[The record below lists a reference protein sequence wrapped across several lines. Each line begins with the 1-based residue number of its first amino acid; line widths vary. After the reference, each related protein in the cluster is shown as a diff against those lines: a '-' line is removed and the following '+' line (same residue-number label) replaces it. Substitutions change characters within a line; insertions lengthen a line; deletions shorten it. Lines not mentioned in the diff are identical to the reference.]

1 VSGTSAFF
9 RGLSR
14 AAQRPALTLLLS
26 ATSALAV
33 GLFALPLYLLL
44 GRSMGSQPEAAEL
57 LRGSLGPLSNA
68 LEGHFYEL
76 LSPLAVAAF
85 LLQALL
91 RTFIAGGLFAR
102 LHPQGGNLADSFFG
116 LCARHFPT
124 FVIQAILNG
133 IFLIL
138 LLIVSAILVKWP
150 AGQLGDVETPRSA
163 LLIRLAIAALFWVAL
178 SLAARAL
185 DIGRAHI
192 INRGGHR
199 PIEGFFTGIK
209 QVLSHP
215 LGALAL
221 SLWAAVFQL
230 CLVALWLA
238 ADWKL
243 HIHGGLSWL
252 LALLLY
258 ALYLLATSFLRV
270 TVAAGA
276 FELVSKNG

>member
-1 VSGTSAFF
+1 MSGTSAFF
-9 RGLSR
+9 RGLTR
-14 AAQRPALTLLLS
+14 AAQRPALTLLLAS
-26 ATSALAV
+26 TSALAAV
-33 GLFALPLYLLL
+33 LFALPLHLLL
-44 GRSMGSQPEAAEL
+44 SRSLAHQPEAAEL
-57 LRGSLGPLSNA
+57 LRGSLGPLSSA
-68 LEGHFYEL
+68 LEGQFYDL
-76 LSPLAVAAF
+76 LFPLAVAAF

-102 LHPQGGNLADSFFG
+102 LHPQGGNLADPYFS

-124 FVIQAILNG
+124 FVIQALLNG
-133 IFLIL
+133 LFLVL

-150 AGQLGDVETPRSA
+150 GDQLSEVETPRSA
-163 LLIRLAIAALFWVAL
+163 LLIRLAIVGLFWVAL

-199 PIEGFFTGIK
+199 PVEGFFTGVK
-209 QVLSHP
+209 QVLSRP

-221 SLWAAVFQL
+221 SLWATVFQL
-230 CLVALWLA
+230 FLVALWLA
-238 ADWKL
+238 VDWKV
-243 HIHGGLSWL
+243 HIHSGLSWL
-252 LALLLY
+252 LALLLL

-276 FELVSKNG
+276 FELIGKNH

>member
-1 VSGTSAFF
+1 MSGTSAFF
-9 RGLSR
+9 RGLTR
-14 AAQRPALTLLLS
+14 AAQRPALTLLLA
-26 ATSALAV
+26 ATSALAAA
-33 GLFALPLYLLL
+33 LFALPLFLLL
-44 GRSMGSQPEAAEL
+44 GRSLASQPEAAEL
-57 LRGSLGPLSNA
+57 LRGSLAPLSNA
-68 LEGHFYEL
+68 LDGHFYDL
-76 LSPLAVAAF
+76 LFPLAVAAF
-85 LLQALL
+85 LLQVLL

-102 LHPQGGNLADSFFG
+102 LHPQGGSLGDSFFG

-133 IFLIL
+133 IFLL
-138 LLIVSAILVKWP
+138 LLLVVSAILVKWP
-150 AGQLGDVETPRSA
+150 ADQLGEVETPRSA
-163 LLIRLAIAALFWVAL
+163 LLIRLAIAGLFWVAL

-221 SLWAAVFQL
+221 SLWGAVLQL
-230 CLVALWLA
+230 SLVALWLA
-238 ADWKL
+238 VDWKL
-243 HIHGGLSWL
+243 HIHSGMSWL

-258 ALYLLATSFLRV
+258 TLYLLATSFLRV
-270 TVAAGA
+270 AVAAGA
-276 FELVSKNG
+276 FELVGKNG

>member
-1 VSGTSAFF
+1 MSGTSAFF
-9 RGLSR
+9 RGLTR
-14 AAQRPALTLLLS
+14 AAQRPALTLLLAS
-26 ATSALAV
+26 TSALAAV
-33 GLFALPLYLLL
+33 LFALPLQLVLNGSL
-44 GRSMGSQPEAAEL
+44 GNHPEAAEL
-57 LRGSLGPLSNA
+57 LRGSLGPLSSA
-68 LEGHFYEL
+68 LEGQFFSL
-76 LSPLAVAAF
+76 IVPLAVAAF

-102 LHPQGGNLADSFFG
+102 LHPQGGNLADSYFG

-124 FVIQAILNG
+124 FVIQALLNG
-133 IFLIL
+133 LFLVL

-150 AGQLGDVETPRSA
+150 GDQLGEVETPRSA
-163 LLIRLAIAALFWVAL
+163 LLIRLAIAGLFWVAL

-199 PIEGFFTGIK
+199 PVEGFFTGVK
-209 QVLSHP
+209 QVLSRP

-221 SLWAAVFQL
+221 SLWATVFQL
-230 CLVALWLA
+230 FLVALWLA
-238 ADWKL
+238 ADWKV
-243 HIHGGLSWL
+243 HIHSGFSWL
-252 LALLLY
+252 LALLLL

-276 FELVSKNG
+276 FELIGKNR